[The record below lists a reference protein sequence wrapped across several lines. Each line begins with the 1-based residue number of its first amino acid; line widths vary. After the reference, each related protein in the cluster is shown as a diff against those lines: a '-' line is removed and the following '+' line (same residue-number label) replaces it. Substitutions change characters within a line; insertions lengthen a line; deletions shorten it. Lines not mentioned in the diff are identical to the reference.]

1 MVMKKLNKIRKMELV
16 FLAIAIILELL
27 GVILKITALSI
38 AALVILLSCIVVYL
52 ILFRCPYCG
61 KFLGSRYGNAIKEKD
76 GKHIC
81 PYCSHTLD

>member
-1 MVMKKLNKIRKMELV
+1 MKRLNQIKKIG
-16 FLAIAIILELL
+16 LASIGIAIILELL
-27 GVILKITALSI
+27 GAVSKITALSI
-38 AALVILLSCIVVYL
+38 AALVILFSCIIAYL

-61 KFLGSRYGNAIKEKD
+61 KFLGSRYGNVIKEKD